1 MSAPIVVIGD
11 VLIDEMRE
19 GSGAT
24 SVPGGSALNVA
35 VGLAVLGTP
44 SVLVGMIGDDDDGR
58 IIREYLDDWG
68 VAFVPTLGP
77 YGTGRAISDRRGGE
91 PSYRF
96 NRASLERGI
105 HVDDALVELVADAD
119 LIAISGFPFD
129 NAAQVDELRG
139 LLAGSTASVAI
150 DPNPRH
156 GMLVDVDAFRA
167 GLEHAAA
174 SAVLVKLSDE
184 DAELLYREPI
194 DTVVGRYLPLVSTA
208 VLATRGQRG
217 ASVHTRHSSTS
228 RPIVSD
234 ARPIVD
240 TMGAGDAAFA
250 VTLRALSMAGPSNP
264 VDWPRVLET
273 AMLTAAETIRHPG
286 ALLRRHP
293 NEL

>member
-1 MSAPIVVIGD
+1 VRASIVVIGD

-19 GSGAT
+19 GGRAT

-58 IIREYLDDWG
+58 VIRGYLDEWG
-68 VAFVPTLGP
+68 VSLVPTLGP
-77 YGTGRAISDRRGGE
+77 HGTGRAISDRRGGE

-96 NRASLERGI
+96 NRASVERGI
-105 HVDDALVELVADAD
+105 LIDDALGDLVSDAE

-129 NAAQVDELRG
+129 NAAQVDGLRN
-139 LLAGSTASVAI
+139 LLAGSAAPVAI
-150 DPNPRH
+150 DPNPRR
-156 GMLVDVDAFRA
+156 GLLADLDGYRA
-167 GLEHAAA
+167 GLEQAAA

-194 DTVVGRYLPLVSTA
+194 DAVVARYLGLGSMA
-208 VLATRGQRG
+208 VLATRGEHG
-217 ASVHTRHSSTS
+217 ASLHTRLSSVS
-228 RPIVSD
+228 RPIVAD

-240 TMGAGDAAFA
+240 TMGAGDATFA
-250 VTLRALSMAGPSNP
+250 VTLQALSNAGQGGPG
-264 VDWPRVLET
+264 DWSTVLET

-286 ALLRRHP
+286 ALLQLHP
-293 NEL
+293 DLV